1 MSAAE
6 KWDDDAFIQLMSEAI
21 STPDEGNEGL
31 VDLSA
36 ERLNLEINW
45 DEFAGNFQ

>member
-1 MSAAE
+1 MNAAE

-21 STPDEGNEGL
+21 STSDKSNEDH
-31 VDLSA
+31 VVLSA
-36 ERLNLEINW
+36 ERLNPVINW

>member
-21 STPDEGNEGL
+21 TTSEQSDEVP
-31 VDLSA
+31 VDLAA
-36 ERLNLEINW
+36 ERMNPAIGWE
-45 DEFAGNFQ
+45 EFAGNFS